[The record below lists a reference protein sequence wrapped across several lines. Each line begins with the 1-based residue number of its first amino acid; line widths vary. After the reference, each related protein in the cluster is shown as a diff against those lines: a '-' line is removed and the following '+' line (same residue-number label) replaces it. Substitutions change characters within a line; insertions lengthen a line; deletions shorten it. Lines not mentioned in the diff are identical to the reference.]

1 MRIYLVDAFASGPF
15 SGNPAGVCPLLEE
28 PSAEWMQSV
37 AMEMNQ
43 AETAFFWPVAGGY
56 GLRWFTPA
64 CEVDLC
70 GHATLASAHVL
81 FSGRSGVREF
91 GGSDEQTHEPTRAIP
106 NPADTARDP
115 TTARPHDRTEL
126 RFHTKSG
133 ELVCKQVEGGIEMDF
148 PAEPPSEVE
157 PFDVVDAFGV
167 QPVWM
172 GANRMDWFFEL
183 ASAQEL
189 LALKPDMAKV
199 KALGRRGVV
208 VTTPPPRPDVRTSG
222 RPDESAPAPDFL
234 SRFFAPQSGIDEDP
248 VTGSAHCA
256 LGPYWAEKLGRTSVV
271 GYQASRRGGFVRID
285 VHGDRVLLSGQAVTT
300 LVGELRV

>member
-1 MRIYLVDAFASGPF
+1 MAAKVDVYYGRVPQPIFLVDAFASGPF
-15 SGNPAGVCPLLEE
+15 TGNPAAVCPLEHE
-28 PSAEWMQSV
+28 PDAEWMQSV

-81 FSGRSGVREF
+81 FAESSGVRRF
-91 GGSDEQTHEPTRAIP
+91 GSSEVRTSEPSNAI
-106 NPADTARDP
+106 
-115 TTARPHDRTEL
+115 
-126 RFHTKSG
+126 RFFTKSG
-133 ELVCKQVEGGIEMDF
+133 ELVCRQVEGGIEMDF
-148 PAEPPSEVE
+148 PAEPPTEVE
-157 PFDVVDAFGV
+157 PFSVVGALGV

-183 ASAQEL
+183 ASADEL
-189 LALKPDMAKV
+189 LALRPDMAAV
-199 KALGRRGVV
+199 KALGRRGVC
-208 VTTPPPRPDVRTSG
+208 VTAGASGGSEVRG
-222 RPDESAPAPDFL
+222 FGGAAPAPHFL

-256 LGPYWAEKLGRTSVV
+256 LGPYWAEKLGRTNVV
-271 GYQASRRGGFVRID
+271 GYQASRRGGTVRVD
-285 VHGDRVLLSGQAVTT
+285 VRGDRVGLTGTAVTT
-300 LVGELRV
+300 LVGELQV